1 MTRLN
6 SEPITQVRIDPDA
19 LTHNYRSIQ
28 DLIGTK
34 VRTAAVVKAD
44 AYGHGLETAARAFYE
59 AGCRFFCIATMGEA
73 ERLRKVFGEEVRI
86 LKVVPSLPDQF
97 EDVAGLGIEEI
108 LVSHEQRKEWSEWL
122 AARPMQ
128 MRFHLK
134 IDRGMGRLGFS
145 YEEMLRELIGLRS
158 DQKFSIVGVMSHL
171 PASEEDPE
179 GELEARRCGR
189 FHTSGEI
196 RRFGELC
203 GEIETLLGESRPVFH
218 LANSGGTLFHP
229 PSHFDM
235 VRVGLALYGADPRG
249 EDGADLGLKP
259 AMSLLSRLVQVRA
272 VPTGATIGYHREFVA
287 PKPMFV
293 GVVPVGYA
301 DGFAWNLRSN
311 AQVLVRGKRCS
322 VLGRVSMN
330 LISVDVSDCE
340 GVSWGDPV
348 ILLGQQ
354 GEERITAE
362 EIAMRARTIPY
373 EVLTGMGRLAPRT
386 IGPSNT
392 SAGLPDR

>member
-1 MTRLN
+1 MTPLH
-6 SEPITQVRIDPDA
+6 SEPITQVRIDSDA
-19 LTHNYRSIQ
+19 LIHNYRCTQ
-28 DLIGTK
+28 DLVGEH

-44 AYGHGLETAARAFYE
+44 AYGHGLETAARAFYG
-59 AGCRFFCIATMGEA
+59 AGCRYFCIASLSEG
-73 ERLRKVFGEEVRI
+73 ERLRKVFGDEVRI

-108 LVSHEQRKEWSEWL
+108 LVSHEQRKRWSEWL
-122 AARPMQ
+122 AARSQ
-128 MRFHLK
+128 RMRFHLK

-145 YEEMLRELIGLRS
+145 YEELLRELIGLRS
-158 DQKFSIVGVMSHL
+158 DERFSIVGVMSHL
-171 PASEEDPE
+171 PASEEDGE
-179 GELEARRCGR
+179 GEMEARRSGR

-203 GEIETLLGESRPVFH
+203 AEIETLLGETRPIFH

-259 AMSLLSRLVQVRA
+259 AMSLASRLVQVRA
-272 VPTGATIGYHREFVA
+272 VPTGATIGYRREFVA

-340 GVSWGDPV
+340 GVAWGDPV
-348 ILLGQQ
+348 ILLGRQ
-354 GEERITAE
+354 GEDRITAE

-373 EVLTGMGRLAPRT
+373 EILTGVGRLAPRM
-386 IGPSNT
+386 IDSSNRPAE
-392 SAGLPDR
+392 SAE